1 MMGTGEAEGEDR
13 AAKAAEA
20 AISNPLLDDYCL
32 STANGTPA
40 CSECPGSRQPVR
52 PPPASLDGPAGLLY
66 AGLLYALE
74 RSARTTHEGLEGLR
88 CHSQRHSHARGVSIL
103 GVLINI
109 TGGSDMTLFEV
120 DQAARRVQEEVHPD
134 ANIIFGSTHDDA
146 LAGTIRVSIVAAGID
161 TLSADAST
169 DAS

>member
-74 RSARTTHEGLEGLR
+74 RSARAAPIATSGRGATVGAWLGLG
-88 CHSQRHSHARGVSIL
+88 L
-103 GVLINI
+103 GVLPR
-109 TGGSDMTLFEV
+109 F
-120 DQAARRVQEEVHPD
+120 
-134 ANIIFGSTHDDA
+134 
-146 LAGTIRVSIVAAGID
+146 
-161 TLSADAST
+161 
-169 DAS
+169 